1 MSYRV
6 KNLILM
12 IAALLTGCLLYMLFR
27 PETYIT
33 KMVAKIIPMNI
44 NLTAESFIGIV
55 CSYYLP
61 DFLWAF
67 SLSCGLCALS
77 SETKKCIR
85 NCCYIGFL
93 SGLIWEIAQRTQLI
107 SGTGD
112 MVDVL
117 MYLLGALMC
126 RIINKKGNDYEKD

>member
-1 MSYRV
+1 
-6 KNLILM
+6 M
-12 IAALLTGCLLYMLFR
+12 IAALLSGCLLYVLFR

-33 KMVAKIIPMNI
+33 KIVTKHFLMKY
-44 NLTAESFIGIV
+44 NLTTESFARIV

-67 SLSCGLCALS
+67 SLSCGLCALFS
-77 SETKKCIR
+77 GTKESIR

-93 SGLIWEIAQRTQLI
+93 SGLAWEIGQSSQLF

-112 MVDVL
+112 LMDVL